1 MRRALIVL
9 AAVSAIVLI
18 SALLS
23 ASWLIKVR
31 NEFVAAEEQVNQR
44 WAQVQNVYQRRYD
57 LVPNL
62 VETVRTYA
70 AHERETLQSIAEAR
84 SRAGQVQL
92 SSDVLDDPDR
102 FRQFQRAQ
110 AELGG
115 ALGRLLAVAE
125 NYPQLKANENFL
137 QLQSQLEG
145 TENRIAVE
153 RRRFNEAAQAYNTR
167 LRSFPA
173 GMVADLFGFKPRP
186 YFEAQEEAQAAPR
199 VKF

>member
-1 MRRALIVL
+1 MRKALVVL
-9 AAVSAIVLI
+9 AAVAAIVLI
-18 SALLS
+18 SALLVG
-23 ASWLIKVR
+23 SWIIKVR
-31 NEFVAAEEQVNQR
+31 NEFVAAEEQVNQS

-62 VETVRTYA
+62 VETVRAYA

-84 SRAGQVQL
+84 ARAGQVQL
-92 SSDVLDDPDR
+92 SSDVLEDPEK

-115 ALGRLLAVAE
+115 ALSRLLAVAE

-173 GMVADLFGFKPRP
+173 SIVAELFGFKPRP